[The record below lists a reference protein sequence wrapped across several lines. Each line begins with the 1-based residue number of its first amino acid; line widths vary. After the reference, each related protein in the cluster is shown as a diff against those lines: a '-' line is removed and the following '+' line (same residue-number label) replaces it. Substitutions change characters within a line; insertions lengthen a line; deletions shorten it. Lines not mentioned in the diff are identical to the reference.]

1 MNKKLATNTTLS
13 HYRILSKI
21 GAGGMGEVYLAQDT
35 KLDRKVALKILPAD
49 LASNRD
55 RMERFNREAKSAAAL
70 SHPNIAQIFEIGE
83 HNGTHYIAME
93 FIEGVTL
100 RDKIYGEKTELRKLL
115 RYLQHVAEG
124 LAKAHA
130 VGIVHRDLKPDNIMI
145 TRDGHAKVL
154 DFGLAKLIET
164 ELADASAGDRED
176 VATAI
181 MKQQSTPG
189 VIMGTVGYMSPEQAQ
204 GKTDEIDQR
213 SDIFSFGCI
222 LFEAATGKKPF
233 DGDSIV
239 KSLHSLI
246 YEPAPQIKDLNPA
259 APADLQR
266 IVRRCLAKDKEER
279 YQSIKD
285 VAIELKELRRGLEN
299 GADLDTTVPPLVS
312 SVRPV
317 STDSG
322 SISSTTSARSVPPTV
337 SSAEYVVQGIQRH
350 KLVLAIA
357 LAIMI
362 GAVMLFAYF
371 LHARN
376 SQVAIDSIA
385 VLPFQNRSSGADTE
399 YLTDG
404 LAESL
409 IYRLSQLPNL
419 KVSPTS
425 SVMRYKGKE
434 TDVKTIAG
442 ELGVNA
448 VMTGRLA
455 QRGDKL
461 TISVELV
468 DVRNNKVLWGE
479 QYERTMSDLLATQ
492 REIAA
497 AITQKLQL
505 KLAGSEAKGITKRY
519 TDNNEAYQ
527 LYLKGRFHFAR
538 RTKDELERAIEV
550 YQQAIKLDPK
560 FSLAYVGVAESYVV
574 MPSFPYMSPKQA
586 FPQAKA
592 AIAKALELD
601 PELPEAHTISGMI
614 AATYDWNWA
623 EAERQFKRSLELDPS
638 LALTHYRYAWVYL
651 SPMGRHREAVAE
663 MERAME
669 IEPLSLIQGANFAG
683 VLMYARQFDRAVEQA
698 KKTYDLDPTFFGSQ
712 NWLCHTY
719 DAKGMYAE
727 SLSISEKK
735 SESSFPSLAPM
746 GYAYAKAGRRR
757 EAEEVINRWKELAKT
772 KYVLDYW
779 VAVTYVGLGEK
790 DAAFAE
796 LEKAYQARDWFLPRI
811 KTDPFM
817 DPLRDDPRFKDLV
830 RRLGLPE

>member
-1 MNKKLATNTTLS
+1 
-13 HYRILSKI
+13 
-21 GAGGMGEVYLAQDT
+21 
-35 KLDRKVALKILPAD
+35 
-49 LASNRD
+49 
-55 RMERFNREAKSAAAL
+55 
-70 SHPNIAQIFEIGE
+70 
-83 HNGTHYIAME
+83 
-93 FIEGVTL
+93 
-100 RDKIYGEKTELRKLL
+100 
-115 RYLQHVAEG
+115 
-124 LAKAHA
+124 
-130 VGIVHRDLKPDNIMI
+130 
-145 TRDGHAKVL
+145 
-154 DFGLAKLIET
+154 
-164 ELADASAGDRED
+164 
-176 VATAI
+176 
-181 MKQQSTPG
+181 
-189 VIMGTVGYMSPEQAQ
+189 MGTVGYMSPEQAQ
-204 GKTDEIDQR
+204 GKTKEIDQR
-213 SDIFSFGCI
+213 SDVFSFGCI

-233 DGDSIV
+233 EGDSII
-239 KSLHSLI
+239 KALHMVV
-246 YEPAPQIKDLNPA
+246 YEPAPTITDFNPT

-266 IVRRCLAKDKEER
+266 IVRRCLQKDADDR
-279 YQSIKD
+279 YQGIKE
-285 VAIELKELRRGLEN
+285 VAIELKHLRREMETG
-299 GADLDTTVPPLVS
+299 GDFDTTVPPPVS
-312 SVRPV
+312 RQSVL

-322 SISSTTSARSVPPTV
+322 SAAEPTARSASLPPAL
-337 SSAEYVVQGIQRH
+337 SSAEYVVQGMKRH
-350 KLVLAIA
+350 KLVVAITLVLVIGIVA
-357 LAIMI
+357 L
-362 GAVMLFAYF
+362 GGYY

-376 SQVAIDSIA
+376 SEVAIDSIA
-385 VLPFQNRSSGADTE
+385 VLPFENKSNAADTE
-399 YLTDG
+399 YLSDG

-425 SVMRYKGKE
+425 SVMRYKDKE
-434 TDVKTIAG
+434 TDVKAIAA
-442 ELGVNA
+442 ELGVSA
-448 VMTGRLA
+448 VMTGRIA
-455 QRGDKL
+455 QRGDNL

-479 QYERTMSDLLATQ
+479 QYERKMSDLLATQ

-505 KLAGSEAKGITKRY
+505 KLGGSEAKGITKRY

-550 YQQAIKLDPK
+550 YQQALKLDPK
-560 FSLAYVGVAESYVV
+560 FALAYVGLAESYVV

-614 AATYDWNWA
+614 AAVYDWNWA
-623 EAERQFKRSLELDPS
+623 EAEREFKRSLELDPS

-651 SPMGRHREAVAE
+651 SPMGRHREAIAE

-669 IEPLSLIQGANFAG
+669 IEPLSLIQGANFAA
-683 VLMYARQFDRAVEQA
+683 VYMYARQFDLAVEQA
-698 KKTYDLDPTFFGSQ
+698 KKTYDLDPTFFGGQ

-727 SLSISEKK
+727 SLSISEKTL
-735 SESSFPSLAPM
+735 EASFPIMAPM
-746 GYAYAKAGRRR
+746 GYAYAKTGRRR
-757 EAEEVINRWKELAKT
+757 EAEAVINRLKEAEKT

-779 VAVTYVGLGEK
+779 VAVIYVGLGEK

-811 KTDPFM
+811 KTDSFM

-830 RRLGLPE
+830 RRIGLPE